1 MNLWSR
7 HRARHAERRAARH
20 ARRRAEGRRRWWP
33 AGIAWRL
40 ALVLILAVVVVQ
52 GASYLFFY
60 RERGEDAARQ
70 FARATAERALVV
82 GELLAEAAPADR
94 VRLMRALSS
103 PNFRVQAAPAPPPIP
118 HHEWH
123 HAAELAPDAYA
134 ILLRGAGRQGE
145 AGRQEEAGREGEA
158 GRPAAKRAARVH
170 FPIRGDGRRFGPPGA
185 GPAMVVAL
193 EQEAGRWLVIQA
205 RPARRVPGWG
215 GRGRGLGLLVALV
228 VLVAAAVWV
237 SHRLMRPFA
246 RFAEAADRLGVEL
259 RAPPMEERGSREL
272 RKATRAFNRMQ
283 ERIRRLVEDRTRMLA
298 AISHDLRTALTRLRL
313 RVDDIADP
321 GQRAKALADL
331 KEMETMLS
339 ATLSFARDDDAEEPR
354 QPVDLASLAQSLCDD
369 LADAGQKVVYD
380 GPDRLVRPCRPVA
393 LRRALANLID
403 NAVRYGGGAE
413 VTLGETGGGVAFEVA
428 DRGPGIPEAER
439 ERVFAPF
446 VRLEESRSRDTGG
459 TGLGL
464 SVARTILRG
473 HGGDV
478 TLRDRPGGGLIAR
491 AILPAAPA

>member
-1 MNLWSR
+1 MSLWSR
-7 HRARHAERRAARH
+7 HRARQARRRVARH

-40 ALVLILAVVVVQ
+40 ALVLILAVVAVQ
-52 GASYLFFY
+52 GASYLFFF
-60 RERGEDAARQ
+60 RERGEDASRQ

-94 VRLMRALSS
+94 ARLMRALSG
-103 PNFRVQAAPAPPPIP
+103 PNFRIQAAPAPPPIP
-118 HHEWH
+118 RHEWH
-123 HAAELAPDAYA
+123 HAADLAPDAYA
-134 ILLRGAGRQGE
+134 VLQGDADRAAAG
-145 AGRQEEAGREGEA
+145 
-158 GRPAAKRAARVH
+158 RAARVH
-170 FPIRGDGRRFGPPGA
+170 FPVGGDRRWSGRHR
-185 GPAMVVAL
+185 PAMVIAL
-193 EQEAGRWLVIQA
+193 EQEAGSWLVIRA
-205 RPARRVPGWG
+205 RPARWVPGWG
-215 GRGRGLGLLVALV
+215 GAGPALPVALIL
-228 VLVAAAVWV
+228 VLVVAAVWV

-259 RAPPMEERGSREL
+259 RAPPLEERGSREL

-313 RVDDIADP
+313 RVDEIADP
-321 GQRAKALADL
+321 DQRAKALADL

-339 ATLSFARDDDAEEPR
+339 ATLSFARDDDADEPR

-413 VTLGETGGGVAFEVA
+413 VTLGETGGGIAFEVA
-428 DRGPGIPEAER
+428 DRGPGIPEADR
-439 ERVFAPF
+439 ERVFGPF

-478 TLRDRPGGGLIAR
+478 TLHDRPGGGLIVR
-491 AILPAAPA
+491 ALLPDAPV